1 MNEIKINTL
10 IDLNLENYIQL
21 TKYIDNHEYEDKFT
35 SPVALFGWTYYGY
48 EFKFRICETNQV
60 VLIYIKNKNNQWRLC
75 SSFYELKKLNL
86 NEIYSIIEKDLLELN
101 GNSTIIFDN
110 IIEQMINDWKIDRNK
125 LIQLNYYSNYIYLTE
140 TFKTFSGRK
149 LQKKRNHLNNF
160 IKQNYEYELIKLN
173 DFKDKQI
180 LLEYIENHNKRY
192 QNNDNISEM
201 KFYRDLILKEIDA
214 TNDYV
219 GLIVLI
225 NKKIVGITICYLR
238 KDICEIVLEKAEHEI
253 TGLYQFLIQQNLL
266 VNNIEKKYIDR
277 QDDAFVEGLRKSKL
291 SYYPIVIV
299 TRYSSKV

>member
-1 MNEIKINTL
+1 
-10 IDLNLENYIQL
+10 
-21 TKYIDNHEYEDKFT
+21 
-35 SPVALFGWTYYGY
+35 
-48 EFKFRICETNQV
+48 
-60 VLIYIKNKNNQWRLC
+60 
-75 SSFYELKKLNL
+75 
-86 NEIYSIIEKDLLELN
+86 
-101 GNSTIIFDN
+101 
-110 IIEQMINDWKIDRNK
+110 
-125 LIQLNYYSNYIYLTE
+125 
-140 TFKTFSGRK
+140 
-149 LQKKRNHLNNF
+149 
-160 IKQNYEYELIKLN
+160 
-173 DFKDKQI
+173 
-180 LLEYIENHNKRY
+180 
-192 QNNDNISEM
+192 M